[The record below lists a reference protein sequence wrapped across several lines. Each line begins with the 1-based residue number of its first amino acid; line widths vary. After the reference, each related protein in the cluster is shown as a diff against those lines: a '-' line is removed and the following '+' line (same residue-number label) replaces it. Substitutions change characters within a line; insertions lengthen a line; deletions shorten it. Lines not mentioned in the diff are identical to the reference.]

1 MLTSQEF
8 VHKMPTVSTKESED
22 NILED
27 QSFTIINT
35 DNFGVSQFSIYGSKP
50 NAIVR

>member
-1 MLTSQEF
+1 MLTSQKF
-8 VHKMPTVSTKESED
+8 GQKMPTVSTKESED

-27 QSFTIINT
+27 QSFTIINP
-35 DNFGVSQFSIYGSKP
+35 DNFSVAQFSIYGSKP